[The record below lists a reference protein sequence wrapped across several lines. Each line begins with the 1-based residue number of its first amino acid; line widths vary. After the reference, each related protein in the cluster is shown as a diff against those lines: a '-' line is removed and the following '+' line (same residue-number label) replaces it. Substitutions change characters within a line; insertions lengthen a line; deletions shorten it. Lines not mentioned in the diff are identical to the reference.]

1 MCSLDGTRMCLAQWS
16 VDRVVDGDE
25 GTIEDPVPAPPSAP
39 TLDIEFKEN

>member
-1 MCSLDGTRMCLAQWS
+1 MCSLDGKRMCLAQWP
-16 VDRVVDGDE
+16 VGRDVDGVE